1 MPMVYTIT
9 PASPGNLTTN
19 ATPATETDAFF
30 VKAGTRNVAL
40 QSVYV
45 IGKGAG
51 LTAISGIAFR
61 VAKFATA
68 STAGTAITPVPKD
81 PGTQAAKCTSAS
93 RPTAGAT
100 RSNQVVFGCGAAGP
114 GGWVAPIRIQPFRW
128 KAAPPDQLI
137 CLTSAAPRLWLTSSA
152 PKWLSNAS
160 CVMMLITLHSR
171 RPGRLSHPAYRCK
184 YLQS

>member
-9 PASPGNLTTN
+9 PATPGNLTTN
-19 ATPATETDAFF
+19 GTPATETDAFF

-68 STAGTAITPVPKD
+68 STAGTAITPAAKD
-81 PGTQAAKCTSAS
+81 PGMQAAKCTAAS
-93 RPTAGAT
+93 RPTAGTT
-100 RSNQVVFGCGAAGP
+100 RTNQVVFGCGAAGP
-114 GGWVAPIRIQPFRW
+114 GGWVAPN
-128 KAAPPDQLI
+128 PDSTI
-137 CLTSAAPRLWLTSSA
+137 PIEGSAAGSIDMFDVSGTASLSYEFSA
-152 PKWLSNAS
+152 E
-160 CVMMLITLHSR
+160 VVE
-171 RPGRLSHPAYRCK
+171 
-184 YLQS
+184 